1 MVGMILC
8 VNFPSQCF
16 PIIAS
21 KIPYFGTCGVRFHNW
36 FIVFKLFENK
46 CFYFRMTFKTM
57 NQFSSAQFTQSCQTL
72 CDPMNRSTPGLPIHH
87 QRPESTPNHVHWVG
101 DAIQPSHLLSFPSP
115 SAFNLPQHQDLF
127 KRVSSSYQVAKVLE
141 FQLQHQSFQRT
152 PRTDFL

>member
-1 MVGMILC
+1 MHFMVGMILC

-57 NQFSSAQFTQSCQTL
+57 NQFSSVQFTQSCPTL
-72 CDPMNRSTPGLPIHH
+72 CDPMNCSTLVLP
-87 QRPESTPNHVHWVG
+87 VHRQLSDFTQTHFHRVG
-101 DAIQPSHLLSFPSP
+101 DGILPSHPLSFPSP
-115 SAFNLPQHQDLF
+115 PAPNL
-127 KRVSSSYQVAKVLE
+127 S
-141 FQLQHQSFQRT
+141 QHQSLFQWVVAINKYANVI
-152 PRTDFL
+152 LQ